1 MLKIRTDLPDGLL
14 QSESTQLQSLLGAP
28 TLIHLPGRREEPLF
42 VSILLHGNETTG
54 WHAVQGLLRK
64 YQEQSLPR
72 ALSLYIG
79 NVSAAAEGLR
89 RLDGQ
94 PDYNRVWPGTEE
106 PGSPEARMM
115 QQVVDEMRQRKVFA
129 SIDVH
134 NNTGIN
140 PHYGCINRIDHRFF
154 HLATLFSRTVVYFT
168 RPTGVQSTA
177 MAQYCPAVTVECGK
191 VGQAYSDQHAMEFL
205 DASLHLA
212 EIPEHPIAEH
222 DIDLFHTVATVK
234 VPEQFS
240 FGFGEHEHE
249 ILFEDDL
256 DHLNFRELKQGT
268 RVGRVAGEGAARLQ
282 VLDNEKRDVSDQF
295 FSYEDNEIR
304 TARPVMPSML
314 TLDERVIRQDCL
326 CYLMERYR
334 IDVPGEPA

>member
-14 QSESTQLQSLLGAP
+14 QSESTELQSLLGAP

-106 PGSPEARMM
+106 PGSQEARMM
-115 QQVVDEMRQRKVFA
+115 QQVVEEMRQRKVFA

>member
-1 MLKIRTDLPDGLL
+1 MLNIREDLPAGLL
-14 QSESTQLQSLLGAP
+14 QCESTQLQSLLGAP
-28 TLIHLPGRREEPLF
+28 TLLHLSGRREEPLF

-54 WHAVQGLLRK
+54 WHAVQSLLQK
-64 YQEQSLPR
+64 YQEQPLPR
-72 ALSLYIG
+72 AMSLYIG
-79 NVSAAAEGLR
+79 NVSAAAQGLR

-94 PDYNRVWPGTEE
+94 PDYNRVWPGSEE
-106 PGSPEARMM
+106 PDCPEARMM
-115 QQVVDEMRQRKVFA
+115 QQVVDEMRRRNVFA
-129 SIDVH
+129 SVDVH

-168 RPTGVQSTA
+168 RPTGVQSSA
-177 MAQYCPAVTVECGK
+177 MAHCCPSVTVECGK

-205 DASLHLA
+205 DACLHLA
-212 EIPEHPIAEH
+212 EIPAHPIAEQ

-234 VPEQFS
+234 VPEQYS
-240 FGFGEHEHE
+240 FGFGEHERE
-249 ILFEDDL
+249 IQFEDDL

-268 RVGRVAGEGAARLQ
+268 RVGRIAGKGAARLQ
-282 VLDNEKRDVSDQF
+282 VIDNEKRDVSDLF
-295 FSYEDNEIR
+295 FSYEGNEIR

-314 TLDERVIRQDCL
+314 TLNERVIRQDCL

-334 IDVPGEPA
+334 IDAQGGHA